1 MLACFPHLHP
11 DGSCNSSSGCATGA
25 PTTSTPPQEAA
36 VSVQTPNTHPAEAS
50 NRPTPGLGHRHKDR
64 PVARHLDNQRPT
76 TSQSRHAPSPEP
88 SEAQTVPQH
97 PSLQS
102 QPPPMSL
109 TQQPRAALQP
119 LSALPHLSP
128 STVPIQA
135 PVRHADF
142 AGGQQQDQKSVAKVQ
157 FWLTFH
163 AEFGQRLRV
172 VGSHKNLG
180 VLPDVTKC

>member
-1 MLACFPHLHP
+1 MLPHLYP
-11 DGSCNSSSGCATGA
+11 DGSCNSRSGCATGA
-25 PTTSTPPQEAA
+25 PTTSTPAQDAA
-36 VSVQTPNTHPAEAS
+36 VSVQAPETDQAEAFK
-50 NRPTPGLGHRHKDR
+50 RPTPGLGHRQKDR
-64 PVARHLDNQRPT
+64 PVGRQPNSQGPT
-76 TSQSRHAPSPEP
+76 TSRSPHAPSPA
-88 SEAQTVPQH
+88 SSGARTLSQQ

-102 QPPPMSL
+102 QPAPLAPQSP

-119 LSALPHLSP
+119 LSALPHLSQP
-128 STVPIQA
+128 TAPTQA

-172 VGSHKNLG
+172 VGSHRNLG
-180 VLPDVTKC
+180 VLASSP

>member
-1 MLACFPHLHP
+1 MLPHLRP
-11 DGSCNSSSGCATGA
+11 NGSCNSRSGCATGA
-25 PTTSTPPQEAA
+25 PTTSTPAQETA
-36 VSVQTPNTHPAEAS
+36 VSVQAPDTDQAEAFK
-50 NRPTPGLGHRHKDR
+50 RPTPGLGHRHKDK
-64 PVARHLDNQRPT
+64 PVGRHSDNQGPT
-76 TSQSRHAPSPEP
+76 TPQSRHAPAPAP
-88 SEAQTVPQH
+88 SEAQRVPQQ

-102 QPPPMSL
+102 QPAPLPLQSP
-109 TQQPRAALQP
+109 TQQPRGALQP
-119 LSALPHLSP
+119 LSAMPHLSP
-128 STVPIQA
+128 PTAPTQA

-180 VLPDVTKC
+180 VFASLAK